1 MLELLV
7 PFVTTRESSQGPQ
20 FVRAIF
26 EVNDVIY
33 QAACNLCIVLRGSI
47 DEQVKCFGNV
57 VVLGALLPQVSHV
70 FFEAR
75 SSQRV
80 LGELTRVDYV
90 VFRYRESVL
99 SLLVLQLVKRLI
111 GLSLHIER

>member
-1 MLELLV
+1 MHRSRKGHLSEIASHGL
-7 PFVTTRESSQGPQ
+7 R
-20 FVRAIF
+20 R
-26 EVNDVIY
+26 NDNVVSCLGDLTHY
-33 QAACNLCIVLRGSI
+33 LCIVLRGSI
-47 DEQVKCFGNV
+47 DEQVKCSGDV
-57 VVLGALLPQVSHV
+57 IVLGALLPQVSHV
-70 FFEAR
+70 FFQTR

-90 VFRYRESVL
+90 VFRYCESVL